1 MLRKFP
7 VQEEVFAR
15 KIQWE
20 LCKTSLFFKIDA
32 TTGSFLYRV
41 CGFISQT
48 WGIITT
54 CNLKIK
60 FKADLIWVK
69 KNYKELRHFL
79 KLGFKN
85 IEKEYNFMV
94 FFSPFSFLKTSSSR
108 LRPVFMR
115 RVTEYFI
122 CIVTISHKMLYP
134 S

>member
-1 MLRKFP
+1 M
-7 VQEEVFAR
+7 
-15 KIQWE
+15 
-20 LCKTSLFFKIDA
+20 S
-32 TTGSFLYRV
+32 
-41 CGFISQT
+41 
-48 WGIITT
+48 
-54 CNLKIK
+54 
-60 FKADLIWVK
+60 K

-85 IEKEYNFMV
+85 IEKEYNFMG
-94 FFSPFSFLKTSSSR
+94 FFHLFPFLKQAHQD